1 MTSSREKLVGAVT
14 GAGSG
19 IGRAV
24 ANKFG
29 SVGAD
34 VAIVDVNPDSA
45 QRAAAE
51 ISDEYGVRS
60 RAFVADLSDP
70 AECRRVFDEVCE
82 WGEPNYW
89 INNAGI
95 LRLASALDTS
105 DELFDQVMDTNFRSV
120 FVLSTAFAA
129 RVIARGDTGSIVNIS
144 SIHAVLSEP
153 NAAVYTAAKGAIEA
167 CSRTFASEW
176 APLGVR
182 VNSVR
187 PGATYTELTNPI
199 YSEEIKRAIYQRV
212 PMRRI
217 AEASEIA
224 EAVYFL
230 ASDLSSYCTGT
241 TLDVDGGYI
250 MDGSLPDIV
259 YGDSDS
265 STSG

>member
-1 MTSSREKLVGAVT
+1 MEPQREKLVGAVT

-24 ANKFG
+24 ANKFA

-34 VAIVDVNPDSA
+34 VAIVDVNPESAERAAKEISDSYGV
-45 QRAAAE
+45 RAAAF
-51 ISDEYGVRS
+51 I
-60 RAFVADLSDP
+60 ADLSKPD
-70 AECRRVFDEVCE
+70 ECRRIFEAVCD
-82 WGEPNYW
+82 WGEPNFW
-89 INNAGI
+89 VNNAGI
-95 LRLASALDTS
+95 LRLAPALETT
-105 DELFDQVMDTNFRSV
+105 DELFDSVMDTNFRSV
-120 FVLSTAFAA
+120 FVLSTAFANH
-129 RVIARGDTGSIVNIS
+129 VIGRGAKGSIVNIS

-167 CSRTFASEW
+167 SSRTFASEW

-182 VNSVR
+182 VNCVR

-199 YSEEIKRAIYQRV
+199 YSDAITKAIYQRV

-230 ASDLSSYCTGT
+230 VSDLSSYCTGT
-241 TLDVDGGYI
+241 TLDVDGGYV

-259 YGDSDS
+259 YDDSVK
-265 STSG
+265 